1 MNIGRVIAA
10 FLAVWLWRTADT
22 GAEPVG
28 HDDAFAAACGE
39 AARAAQAAGTTV
51 VRGQDGWLFLASELR
66 HLSVGQFWGEYA
78 AEVSRA
84 TRPAWADPLPAI
96 LDVKRQLDERGVRLL
111 LVPVPPKA
119 VVYAAALPGA
129 PDTTSAGSTL
139 KQFYALLR
147 KNGVE
152 VLNLEPDFQKARAS
166 EGDPLFCRQDSHW
179 SGRGCVLAS
188 ERIASV
194 LRPMLTASN
203 RSAATGKWDN
213 VEIAGDLWKA
223 LEEPRPPRETVRL
236 RRVGSIAS
244 KGDEPIAPQTDSP
257 VLLLGDSHN
266 LIFHD
271 GGDMLARGAG
281 LPDQLALE
289 LGMPVDLVAVRG
301 SGATPARINLLRR
314 AQKDPK
320 YWAGKRVVV
329 WCFTAREFTES
340 DGWRTVPVAPPA
352 PPAP

>member
-1 MNIGRVIAA
+1 M
-10 FLAVWLWRTADT
+10 
-22 GAEPVG
+22 
-28 HDDAFAAACGE
+28 
-39 AARAAQAAGTTV
+39 

-152 VLNLEPDFQKARAS
+152 VLDLEPDFQKARAS